1 MQIVIIGDGKV
12 GYNLAKQFSEE
23 NYDVVMIDSN
33 AQKLREA
40 IDKLDISCVVGEA
53 TNIDVL
59 KEADVPQADLV
70 IACTSM
76 DETNMLSCLVAKR
89 LGAKHTIAR
98 VRNPIYYQQ
107 IDMLKK
113 DLRLSMAVN
122 PELIVA
128 REITRVLLFP
138 DASRVETFVKNKVE
152 LIEFPLSENS
162 PLIGMSLKKLYTKFQ
177 IKVLVCAVERGKDV
191 VIPDGEYILQ
201 AGDRLRV
208 AASHKD
214 IEQFMKSFGHH
225 RHKIRKVLICGGG
238 RVGYYLAKSL
248 STIGMQV
255 KIIEKDRK
263 RCEELCELLPKTT
276 VIHGDA
282 TDHDLLY
289 EEGIR
294 ETDAFVAL
302 TGMDEENIILSL
314 FANNQKVP
322 KIVAKVNEERRV
334 QMIEE
339 LGIHSVVSAKSSTAE
354 TILSYVR
361 ARQNSM
367 GSANIETLY
376 QLVNGRIEAL
386 EFLVHAKADYTNIPL
401 KDLPTRPNNLIACI
415 VRGSQIIIPN
425 GNDHIE
431 EGDSVIV
438 VTMDKKIQDFKDILI

>member
-12 GYNLAKQFSEE
+12 GYNLTKQFSEE

-177 IKVLVCAVERGKDV
+177 IKVLVCAVERG
-191 VIPDGEYILQ
+191 
-201 AGDRLRV
+201 
-208 AASHKD
+208 
-214 IEQFMKSFGHH
+214 
-225 RHKIRKVLICGGG
+225 
-238 RVGYYLAKSL
+238 
-248 STIGMQV
+248 
-255 KIIEKDRK
+255 
-263 RCEELCELLPKTT
+263 
-276 VIHGDA
+276 
-282 TDHDLLY
+282 
-289 EEGIR
+289 
-294 ETDAFVAL
+294 
-302 TGMDEENIILSL
+302 
-314 FANNQKVP
+314 
-322 KIVAKVNEERRV
+322 
-334 QMIEE
+334 
-339 LGIHSVVSAKSSTAE
+339 
-354 TILSYVR
+354 
-361 ARQNSM
+361 
-367 GSANIETLY
+367 
-376 QLVNGRIEAL
+376 
-386 EFLVHAKADYTNIPL
+386 
-401 KDLPTRPNNLIACI
+401 
-415 VRGSQIIIPN
+415 
-425 GNDHIE
+425 
-431 EGDSVIV
+431 
-438 VTMDKKIQDFKDILI
+438 